1 MMSSMAHP
9 EENTLERPDIRQ
21 YSDYRAYLR
30 ELIPH
35 LKATD
40 AEFSYRTFSR
50 RAGFSSPNYL
60 KLVAEG
66 QRNLA
71 AASIEKFARGLG
83 LDRRE
88 RRVFR
93 LLVLLDGAR
102 TDRERNDHYLGLL
115 ELVTDDPTARLRS
128 HQFDVYRDWYPLV
141 IREMTA
147 LADFRA
153 DPHWVAQRLRPRI
166 TTAQARRALSQL
178 FELGLM
184 AEGDNGVVEPAER
197 RISTGPEVHSLAVR
211 NYHRAH
217 MGLAAEALDGVPQAE
232 RNVTAVTVKLSK
244 RAYDEAVRALA
255 ELRQRL
261 LDLADQPQ
269 IDDDEAE
276 IHHVLLAM
284 FPVTQPG
291 RRGGEEPAAED

>member
-1 MMSSMAHP
+1 MTLP
-9 EENTLERPDIRQ
+9 LQNTLERPDIRQ
-21 YSDYRAYLR
+21 YSDYRTYLR
-30 ELIPH
+30 DIIPH

-40 AEFSYRTFSR
+40 PEFSYRTFSR

-60 KLVAEG
+60 KLVAES

-71 AASIEKFARGLG
+71 PASIDKFARGLG

-115 ELVTDDPTARLRS
+115 ELVTDDPNARLRS
-128 HQFDVYRDWYPLV
+128 HQFEIYRDWYPLV

-147 LADFRA
+147 LPDFRP
-153 DPHWVAQRLRPRI
+153 DPQWVAQRLRPRI
-166 TTAQARRALSQL
+166 TTAQARRALKQL

-184 AEGDNGVVEPAER
+184 VAAEDGTVELAER
-197 RISTGPEVHSLAVR
+197 RITTGPEVHSLAVR

-217 MGLAAEALDGVPQAE
+217 LGLAAEALDGVGQE
-232 RNVTAVTVKLSK
+232 DRNVTSVTVKLSK
-244 RAYDEAVRALA
+244 SGYDEAVREIAK
-255 ELRQRL
+255 LREKL
-261 LDLADQPQ
+261 LDLADEPQ
-269 IDDDEAE
+269 IDDDAAE
-276 IHHVLLAM
+276 IHHVLVAL

-291 RRGGEEPAAED
+291 RRSS

>member
-1 MMSSMAHP
+1 MRRMTQP
-9 EENTLERPDIRQ
+9 LQNTLERPDIRRF
-21 YSDYRAYLR
+21 SDYRSYLL
-30 ELIPH
+30 EIIPF

-71 AASIEKFARGLG
+71 PASIDKFARGLG

-115 ELVTDDPTARLRS
+115 ELVTDEPSARLRS

-147 LADFRA
+147 LGDFRP
-153 DPHWVAQRLRPRI
+153 DPQWVAQRLRPRI
-166 TTAQARRALSQL
+166 TTAQARRALNQL

-184 AEGDNGVVEPAER
+184 VQTEDGVEPAER
-197 RISTGPEVHSLAVR
+197 RISTGPDVQSLAVR

-217 MGLAAEALDGVPQAE
+217 LGLAAEALDGVE
-232 RNVTAVTVKLSK
+232 RDDRNVTAVTVKLTK
-244 RAYDEAVRALA
+244 RAYDEAVRAIA
-255 ELRQRL
+255 DLRQRL
-261 LDLADQPQ
+261 LEIADEPQ

-284 FPVTQPG
+284 FPVTQPS
-291 RRGGEEPAAED
+291 RRSGDDDDTEG

>member
-1 MMSSMAHP
+1 MNDMSQP
-9 EENTLERPDIRQ
+9 LENTLERPDIRRF
-21 YSDYRAYLR
+21 SDYRSYLL
-30 ELIPH
+30 ELIPF

-71 AASIEKFARGLG
+71 PASIDKFARGLG

-115 ELVTDDPTARLRS
+115 ELVTDEPSARLRS
-128 HQFDVYRDWYPLV
+128 QQFDVYRDWYPLV

-147 LADFRA
+147 LGDFRN
-153 DPHWVAQRLRPRI
+153 DPQWVAQRLRPRI

-178 FELGLM
+178 FDLGLM
-184 AEGDNGVVEPAER
+184 VEKDDGVVEPAER
-197 RISTGPEVHSLAVR
+197 RISTGPEVQSLAVR

-217 MGLAAEALDGVPQAE
+217 LGLAAEALDGVPQGD
-232 RNVTAVTVKLSK
+232 RNVTAVTVKLTK
-244 RAYDEAVRALA
+244 RGYDEAVRAIA
-255 ELRQRL
+255 DLRQRL
-261 LDLADQPQ
+261 LDIADAPQ

-284 FPVTQPG
+284 FPVTQPS
-291 RRGGEEPAAED
+291 RRSGDDGDVEG

>member
-1 MMSSMAHP
+1 MPLMSLPH
-9 EENTLERPDIRQ
+9 ENTLERPDIRQ
-21 YSDYRAYLR
+21 YSDYRSYLR
-30 ELIPH
+30 DIIPY
-35 LKATD
+35 LKVAD
-40 AEFSYRTFSR
+40 PEFSYRTFSR

-60 KLVAEG
+60 KLVAES

-71 AASIEKFARGLG
+71 PASIDKFARGLG

-102 TDRERNDHYLGLL
+102 TDRERNDHYMGLL
-115 ELVTDDPTARLRS
+115 ELVTDDPNARLRS
-128 HQFDVYRDWYPLV
+128 HQFEVYRDWYPLV

-147 LADFRA
+147 LSDFRP
-153 DPHWVAQRLRPRI
+153 DPQWVSQRLRPRI
-166 TTAQARRALSQL
+166 TTAQARRALKQL

-184 AEGDNGVVEPAER
+184 VHSEDGSVEPAER

-217 MGLAAEALDGVPQAE
+217 LGLAAEALDGVEQAD
-232 RNVTAVTVKLSK
+232 RNVTSVTVKLSK
-244 RAYDEAVRALA
+244 SGYDEAVREIAK
-255 ELRQRL
+255 LREKL
-261 LDLADQPQ
+261 LDLADEPQ
-269 IDDDEAE
+269 IDDDDAE
-276 IHHVLLAM
+276 IHHIVVAL

-291 RRGGEEPAAED
+291 RRSGDAS

>member
-1 MMSSMAHP
+1 MSQP
-9 EENTLERPDIRQ
+9 QENTLERPDIRQ

-30 ELIPH
+30 DIIPF

-60 KLVAEG
+60 KLVAEA

-71 AASIEKFARGLG
+71 PASIDKFSRGLG

-102 TDRERNDHYLGLL
+102 TDRERNDHYMGLL
-115 ELVTDDPTARLRS
+115 ELVTDDPNARLRS
-128 HQFDVYRDWYPLV
+128 HQFDVYKDWYPLV

-147 LADFRA
+147 LSDFR
-153 DPHWVAQRLRPRI
+153 PEPQWVAQRLRPRI
-166 TTAQARRALSQL
+166 TTAQARRALKQL

-184 AEGDNGVVEPAER
+184 KRGEDGNVEAAER
-197 RISTGPEVHSLAVR
+197 RITTGPEVHSLAVR

-217 MGLAAEALDGVPQAE
+217 LGLAADALDGVPKE
-232 RNVTAVTVKLSK
+232 DRNVTSVTVKLSK
-244 RAYDEAVRALA
+244 SGYDEAVKAIA
-255 ELRQRL
+255 DLRQKL
-261 LDLADQPQ
+261 LDLADEPQ
-269 IDDDEAE
+269 IDDDDAE
-276 IHHVLLAM
+276 IHHVLVAM

-291 RRGGEEPAAED
+291 RR